1 MKDHGEGL
9 LVVSVADSNRFE
21 CTDGVVFTRER
32 ERERDRGRS
41 QVGEARA
48 PDLNASES
56 RRDAR
61 G

>member
-32 ERERDRGRS
+32 ERDRGRS

>member
-32 ERERDRGRS
+32 ERERPR
-41 QVGEARA
+41 QVSGWGGART
-48 PDLNASES
+48 
-56 RRDAR
+56 
-61 G
+61 